1 MGYQK
6 SLAWLAGLRDL
17 YDPSNWVT
25 KAYPTG
31 HFERPFLQDYNGE
44 SLIFTKE
51 SFEGLR
57 RKSMSLSLPD
67 ELSRFFCAP
76 VTAISSPSTAVSSS
90 SSSDSSSCNMYDTS
104 NNSDPAPSCSVFA
117 GKSVGH
123 SFTNIQINESVTCCH
138 VVIQSVI

>member
-76 VTAISSPSTAVSSS
+76 VTAIASPPTADSSSSSISSS
-90 SSSDSSSCNMYDTS
+90 SSSSSSIDSTSCNMYDTS

-117 GKSVGH
+117 GK
-123 SFTNIQINESVTCCH
+123 
-138 VVIQSVI
+138 